1 MSKVNNSKIENKK
14 ELESE
19 DEWEDEDGV
28 GLNDLI
34 NDLKIDDEDD
44 IQTMDKNSKMVDDF
58 IK

>member
-1 MSKVNNSKIENKK
+1 
-14 ELESE
+14 
-19 DEWEDEDGV
+19 V

>member
-1 MSKVNNSKIENKK
+1 M
-14 ELESE
+14 
-19 DEWEDEDGV
+19 